1 MKTKFWILCLIAGVT
16 FSACKKDNEPI
27 ERIFENGKLNLVNF
41 ATSLPQFAKV
51 IVEHPSES
59 SDAYFKVTLSD
70 AGRLD
75 GRYSAWC
82 IQTGEG
88 IKPGRKNST
97 SVYSSYAN
105 LPDYDKTFLN
115 RLNWVINQKYVGQG
129 FTYGEVQIAIWTLMH
144 GYTAF
149 NEDVSIELYNTR
161 PPNPLDP
168 EYIGSWNKEKVNEIV
183 ILAAGISDY
192 LPDPG
197 GLIGVL
203 CIVESSQDLAIEFT
217 LPSE

>member
-1 MKTKFWILCLIAGVT
+1 
-16 FSACKKDNEPI
+16 
-27 ERIFENGKLNLVNF
+27 
-41 ATSLPQFAKV
+41 
-51 IVEHPSES
+51 
-59 SDAYFKVTLSD
+59 
-70 AGRLD
+70 
-75 GRYSAWC
+75 
-82 IQTGEG
+82 
-88 IKPGRKNST
+88 
-97 SVYSSYAN
+97 
-105 LPDYDKTFLN
+105 
-115 RLNWVINQKYVGQG
+115 
-129 FTYGEVQIAIWTLMH
+129 MH